1 MATNTHVIF
10 EKGIMA
16 STQLDTHVKSV
27 IAPADLDNGSIVEI
41 TGLVS
46 GEADIYTCTAPSAV
60 TTDDMYIV
68 DGVKRTLLNG
78 SYSLDFIQDV
88 REFYT
93 PSGLSVRVRKLAVG
107 DSCYLSGA
115 GFATAPTVGQY
126 AIPANGAYTLAPAAD
141 LSGSTL
147 IAFKVI
153 ATHSFLVG
161 TATVSGYRLEC
172 VVA

>member
-27 IAPADLDNGSIVEI
+27 KAPADLDNGSIVEI
-41 TGLVS
+41 TGLET
-46 GEADIYTCTAPSAV
+46 GEADYYTCTAPSAV
-60 TTDDMYIV
+60 TTDSMYIV
-68 DGVKRTLLNG
+68 DAIKRPLFQG
-78 SYSLDFIQDV
+78 KYALDFIQDV

-93 PSGLSVRVRKLAVG
+93 PSGYSARVRKLAVG
-107 DSCYLSGA
+107 DSCYISNA
-115 GFATAPTVGQY
+115 GINGTAVLNQY
-126 AIPANGAYTLAPAAD
+126 LIPANGAYTLAPSAN
-141 LSGSTL
+141 LSGGTL

-153 ATHSFLVG
+153 KAHTFYVG
-161 TATVSGYRLEC
+161 TETVSGWRLEC